1 MSYDHFIE
9 TKCFLYQYLVV
20 IAPVRKNILY
30 SFYGNALGISLMI
43 TNSKNHRKLQLFHDG
58 SPYHIETSPL
68 ICSANQCTGFYMIGT
83 TIMKEPNSKPLTFCT
98 NIPVYLDDF

>member
-1 MSYDHFIE
+1 MIISLKLNVFFDDN
-9 TKCFLYQYLVV
+9 LYQYLVV
-20 IAPVRKNILY
+20 ITPVTKNILY

-68 ICSANQCTGFYMIGT
+68 ICAANQCTEFYDRDHHH
-83 TIMKEPNSKPLTFCT
+83 ERVEL
-98 NIPVYLDDF
+98 